1 VFGSARCDC
10 GEQLRAALALI
21 AREGRGL
28 LLYLRQEGRGIG
40 LANKVR
46 AYASQDRGLDTVEAN
61 LHLGFPADGRS
72 YADAAAMLKDQG
84 VQAVRLLTNNPQKV
98 RGLEACGVRVVE
110 RVRFQVRPGAENH
123 HYLRT
128 KASKLGHLLQPW
140 PAPDET
146 PAPFVEA
153 PVPRDGGAVVG
164 HLRDRLRHAALRRPR
179 GRAPHVTLT
188 YAQSLDG
195 SITAERG
202 KPFPLS
208 NLESQTLTHQL
219 RALHDAVLVGLNT
232 VLVDDPR
239 LTVRLV
245 AGKNPRPVVLDSR
258 LRFPLGARLLRPPCV
273 APLIATTAA
282 ACPAREARL
291 REAGAEVL
299 RLPAR
304 RDGRVSLRALLGQLD
319 ALGYRSLM
327 VEGGSRVI
335 TGFLASRLADLLIL
349 TIAPQVVGGLPA
361 VKPFSGKVLA
371 LAGGALRNVQY
382 HSFAGDVVVCADLE
396 KPVTPPKAGPRPA
409 QAPGG
414 EVADR

>member
-1 VFGSARCDC
+1 
-10 GEQLRAALALI
+10 L
-21 AREGRGL
+21 
-28 LLYLRQEGRGIG
+28 
-40 LANKVR
+40 
-46 AYASQDRGLDTVEAN
+46 QDRGLDTVEAN

-84 VQAVRLLTNNPQKV
+84 VQAVRLLTNNPRKV
-98 RGLEACGVRVVE
+98 QGLEACGVRVLE

-140 PAPDET
+140 APDGA
-146 PAPFVEA
+146 PAAFVEA

-164 HLRDRLRHAALRRPR
+164 HLRQRLRQAALRAPR

-195 SITAERG
+195 SIAAERG

-208 NLESQTLTHQL
+208 NPESQALTHQL
-219 RALHDAVLVGLNT
+219 RALHDAILVGLNT

-239 LTVRLV
+239 LTVRLA
-245 AGKNPRPVVLDSR
+245 AGKDPRPVVLDSR

-273 APLIATTAA
+273 PPLIATTAA

-291 REAGAEVL
+291 REAGAEVV

-304 RDGRVSLRALLGQLD
+304 RDGLVNLRALLRRLD

-335 TGFLASRLADLLIL
+335 TGFLASRLADLLVL

-396 KPVTPPKAGPRPA
+396 KPVKAPNAEPRPA

-414 EVADR
+414 EVSDR